1 VLEVEAGGGGARVD
15 EVLAGSKNCAALWL
29 MLMLDLVVVEV
40 LVVEGL
46 AEEEVTSGS
55 TNPGETQIVVVTPIV
70 SVSYTQSVTTTV
82 VSAFSRLWCLAWCGL
97 WG

>member
-1 VLEVEAGGGGARVD
+1 VLELEAGGGGARVD

-29 MLMLDLVVVEV
+29 MLDVVVVEV

-82 VSAFSRLWCLAWCGL
+82 VSAF
-97 WG
+97 